1 MKNLK
6 VLIKIKSIA
15 DQWLANELFNT
26 QAYQD
31 AKSIGFVLSMPHEV
45 DTYHLIE
52 SSIMNDKKVYVPETD
67 YKNKR
72 MSFKRLLSL
81 NDIEK
86 MKKESIMLFQ
96 ILNILMTWIY

>member
-1 MKNLK
+1 
-6 VLIKIKSIA
+6 
-15 DQWLANELFNT
+15 
-26 QAYQD
+26 
-31 AKSIGFVLSMPHEV
+31 MPHEV

-86 MKKESIMLFQ
+86 DEKESIMLFQ

>member
-1 MKNLK
+1 
-6 VLIKIKSIA
+6 
-15 DQWLANELFNT
+15 
-26 QAYQD
+26 
-31 AKSIGFVLSMPHEV
+31 MPHEV

>member
-1 MKNLK
+1 
-6 VLIKIKSIA
+6 
-15 DQWLANELFNT
+15 
-26 QAYQD
+26 
-31 AKSIGFVLSMPHEV
+31 MPHEV

-86 MKKESIMLFQ
+86 MKRNLSCCFK
-96 ILNILMTWIY
+96 Y